1 MMVLNASQGHH
12 KDNMVSKP
20 FTHRRRRSKG
30 TIAGFASQAASAE
43 AENLPDQTT
52 DNNTTQNNTVPQ
64 HAVDNTTSSP
74 PCHSSRLT
82 LLCIQNSLSMGA
94 KTQLA
99 LCPPGRNRRSLQ
111 VAMRNRHRNN
121 RSKTSL
127 QKLYKANTGNAGLDS
142 FYALEKL
149 VGNEVLSRTAE
160 QEEDYLLSTNT
171 FDFDSEEEASSGD
184 EDELI
189 PLEEILSDK
198 FTPPI
203 HDEKKYE
210 ILKEPLFTPTGTETS
225 ASATDT
231 NSAAGKLP
239 FNYRKIR
246 YFDTVTASERAT
258 ARKYL
263 TDTMRKSR
271 KRDGVVL
278 SRHLRRMHRRE
289 RRRQHGG
296 VSGQP
301 ESSDDES
308 LISQEEV
315 SLTEGISRFTTN
327 MTSPLSAAMLL
338 ESLTLNPVESVEG
351 MAKCYDGIVAA
362 GDALLGMDDNSAI
375 KSGDDGKPKAGRAEV
390 LQALVPLLISSLEK
404 PSGEVV
410 LYLAALRRMCGTTR
424 YQRRF
429 VQRVAPALIRPH
441 RGAIWCLKHQ
451 NDMESILAAAELIF
465 DSAHEI
471 FSDDWYE
478 RGRQFL
484 ADSVRKETLNYAAQ
498 QLRDL
503 SQESNAFGLS
513 THGHRRKLK
522 SSVADSSGSA
532 LAEWEVRAVDLQIRI
547 SISNIVTKD
556 WSMASISAKDF
567 EMTTRTRRSSGSSAT
582 DRRQRSSSDV
592 SHKSLSSPRSPTKPK
607 TSKAIMSPQTKY
619 NNSHG
624 PPPAP
629 DTFESVFGPSF
640 ASQPVTFSTNS
651 SSENPDVPLSPTV
664 SRKEESKIILN
675 QEIGSTVKTPPRSP
689 HSPPTTPSNSTIRES
704 MRSPPPT
711 HSDPLLQ
718 PPPISGVPAA
728 PGQAPLSPQSSVGN
742 ISSSSDP
749 PHHYRPVS
757 SSSSVASV
765 GSLSSQPAHY
775 RMLTSTAAERKRTV
789 AACRALR
796 SQIQRFE
803 EAFMQLHGRAPKGA
817 TERAPLATTYA
828 QYREWK
834 RAIRADAACRI
845 QALFRGASTRWKLL
859 RGTNAR
865 LARVVMA
872 RAGRTT
878 FSKPLP
884 QLSLTSG
891 VDNEPVNLSPMPSPL
906 PRNDRAIEVYKGD
919 KDQTPPHWSSMQASR
934 RGSGDRDFKNPSS
947 VGYPSSPPPSA
958 NNPSNTDMS
967 YMTLSELQNRKRDLK
982 QQLKQ
987 YDMNFARK
995 HGRMPVKVEKEPIRH
1010 LYETYN
1016 SLKTR
1021 ITFLEKEGQHK
1032 HRNTPVTPPHSS
1044 NQSPQHA
1051 IQQPRSVSSQRTQ
1064 SPPLGS
1070 SGSSGADSSGSE
1082 DLNPG
1087 PSIVRPKQRNK
1098 TSTPSTPPGAPS
1110 QDLAALKSEKTKLHQ
1125 MLRSYEKDFF
1135 KEHKRQVS
1143 SFADI
1148 KPVASQ
1154 YRRYKEI
1161 KKAIA
1166 ALQQQGSEK

>member
-1 MMVLNASQGHH
+1 MVLNASEGHR
-12 KDNMVSKP
+12 KENMVSKP

-43 AENLPDQTT
+43 SENVPDQTIDST
-52 DNNTTQNNTVPQ
+52 ATQNNTLPQ
-64 HAVDNTTSSP
+64 HAVDTTTTSSP

-82 LLCIQNSLSMGA
+82 LLCIHNSLSMGA
-94 KTQLA
+94 KSQLG

-111 VAMRNRHRNN
+111 IAMRNRHRNN
-121 RSKTSL
+121 RSKVSL
-127 QKLYKANTGNAGLDS
+127 QKLCKANSGNSKLDNYYS
-142 FYALEKL
+142 LEKM
-149 VGNEVLSRTAE
+149 VGDQVLSKAIE
-160 QEEDYLLSTNT
+160 QEEDYLLNTNT

-189 PLEEILSDK
+189 PLEQLLSEN
-198 FTPPI
+198 FSPPI
-203 HDEKKYE
+203 DDEKKYE
-210 ILKEPLFTPTGTETS
+210 FLKEPLFTSTGTETS

-231 NSAAGKLP
+231 SSVAGKIP

-263 TDTMRKSR
+263 VETMKKSR
-271 KRDGVVL
+271 RRDGIVL

-289 RRRQHGG
+289 RRRQQ
-296 VSGQP
+296 SNKNMQP
-301 ESSDDES
+301 ESSDEES
-308 LISQEEV
+308 VNSQEKAIL
-315 SLTEGISRFTTN
+315 SEGVTQFSAE
-327 MTSPLSAAMLL
+327 MTPALSAAMLL

-362 GDALLGMDDNSAI
+362 GDALLGMDDSSAI

-390 LQALVPLLISSLEK
+390 LQALVPLLISSLEQ
-404 PSGEVV
+404 PSGEVI
-410 LYLAALRRMCGTTR
+410 LYLSTFRRLCGTPR

-471 FSDDWYE
+471 FRNDWYE
-478 RGRQFL
+478 RGRQLL

-503 SQESNAFGLS
+503 SQESNVFGLS

-522 SSVADSSGSA
+522 SGVADSSGSA

-547 SISNIVTKD
+547 SISNIVTRD
-556 WSMASISAKDF
+556 WSIASVTAKDS
-567 EMTTRTRRSSGSSAT
+567 EVTTRIRRSSGTSAS

-592 SHKSLSSPRSPTKPK
+592 SHKSMSSPRSPTK
-607 TSKAIMSPQTKY
+607 SKGIKAVMSPKY
-619 NNSHG
+619 NNTHG

-640 ASQPVTFSTNS
+640 ATQPVNFSANS
-651 SSENPDVPLSPTV
+651 TSENSAVHLSPTV
-664 SRKEESKIILN
+664 GRREDSKTQSH
-675 QEIGSTVKTPPRSP
+675 QEIRTPPRTP
-689 HSPPTTPSNSTIRES
+689 HSPPNTPSSSTIRES

-718 PPPISGVPAA
+718 PPPISAGVTGA
-728 PGQAPLSPQSSVGN
+728 GQAPLSPQSIGN
-742 ISSSSDP
+742 ISASSDP

-757 SSSSVASV
+757 SGSSVASA

-803 EAFMQLHGRAPKGA
+803 EAFMQLHGRPPKGA

-845 QALFRGASTRWKLL
+845 QALFRGASTRWKFL
-859 RGTNAR
+859 RGNNAL

-884 QLSLTSG
+884 QLTLTAA
-891 VDNEPVNLSPMPSPL
+891 VDKEPLKALTLSPMTSPL
-906 PRNDRAIEVYKGD
+906 PRNDGAMEVYKGE
-919 KDQTPPHWSSMQASR
+919 KDQTPPHWGGSMQATR
-934 RGSGDRDFKNPSS
+934 RGSGDRDFKNPAT
-947 VGYPSSPPPSA
+947 VGYPSSPASSV
-958 NNPSNTDMS
+958 NNPSDADLS
-967 YMTLSELQNRKRDLK
+967 YMTFSELQSRKRDLK

-1016 SLKTR
+1016 TLKTR
-1021 ITFLEKEGQHK
+1021 ITLLEKEGQNK
-1032 HRNTPVTPPHSS
+1032 HRNAPVTALHVS
-1044 NQSPQHA
+1044 NHSPQHG
-1051 IQQPRSVSSQRTQ
+1051 IQQPRSMPSQRTQ

-1082 DLNPG
+1082 DFNPG
-1087 PSIVRPKQRNK
+1087 PSVARPKQRNK
-1098 TSTPSTPPGAPS
+1098 ANTPSTPPGAPS
-1110 QDLAALKSEKTKLHQ
+1110 QDLAALKAEKTKLHQ

-1143 SFADI
+1143 SFTDI

-1166 ALQQQGSEK
+1166 ALQQQGGSEK